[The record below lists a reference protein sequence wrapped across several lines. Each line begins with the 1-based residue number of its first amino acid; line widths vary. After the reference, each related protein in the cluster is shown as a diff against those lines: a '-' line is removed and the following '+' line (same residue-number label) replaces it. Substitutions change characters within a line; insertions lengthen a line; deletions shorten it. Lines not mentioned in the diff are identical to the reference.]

1 MENVKGTLLR
11 SLTAKKKT
19 RSSSNLAP
27 HSAVTP
33 EHSHLGGVRLFFLVL
48 VDLGVGLTL

>member
-11 SLTAKKKT
+11 SLTAKKNH
-19 RSSSNLAP
+19 SSSNFTL

-33 EHSHLGGVRLFFLVL
+33 QNSHLGGVRLFRLVL